1 MPTKKKRKY
10 SAKVVD
16 LFCGIG
22 GLTHGFVRESF
33 DVAAGYDIDTTC
45 KYAFEKNNNAA
56 FIDKNITKVTGTEIK
71 KHFGN
76 ADVKILVGCAPCQP
90 FSTYSYKTKDKDK
103 WTLLYEFAR
112 LIEEAE
118 PDIVSMENVPRLTK
132 FDKASVFSDFLEALR
147 KKKYHKP
154 YYEIV
159 NCPDYGIPQYRKRLV
174 LLASRFGE
182 IQLIP
187 KTHTKENY
195 ETVESAIGKMEPLE
209 SGGISETD
217 DIHRAA
223 KLSEL
228 NLKRVRQSKPG
239 GTWRDWDD
247 ELRLKCHRKKSGETY
262 VSVYGRMNWKEPA
275 PTMTTHCVGIGNGR
289 FGHPEQDRAI
299 TLREAALFQTFPLDY
314 EFVPKGQYFKIKT
327 LSTHIGNAVP
337 VKLGQVIAQSIEKHL
352 DIHFR

>member
-45 KYAFEKNNNAA
+45 KYAFQKNNNAA

-132 FDKASVFSDFLEALR
+132 FDKASVFSDFLETLR
-147 KKKYHKP
+147 KKKYHEP

-174 LLASRFGE
+174 LLASRYGE

-195 ETVESAIGKMEPLE
+195 ETVESTIGKMEPLE
-209 SGGISETD
+209 SGEISETD

-239 GTWRDWDD
+239 GTWRDWDE

-299 TLREAALFQTFPLDY
+299 TLREAALFQTFPPDY
-314 EFVPKGQYFKIKT
+314 EFVPKGQHFKIKT